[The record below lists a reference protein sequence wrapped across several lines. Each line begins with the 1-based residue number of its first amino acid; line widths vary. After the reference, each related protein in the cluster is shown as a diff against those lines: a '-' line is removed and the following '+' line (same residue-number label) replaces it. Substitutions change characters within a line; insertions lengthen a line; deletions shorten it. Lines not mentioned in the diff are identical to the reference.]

1 MENQEIT
8 TIKSNQNSNF
18 IGRNRTTNSKDR
30 KSYKYNGSSRRQ
42 TIRTHRQSRRSML
55 NQQGIFHWI
64 IGIGE
69 GEVTEVNVIEH
80 TINKI
85 IAEFF
90 PKLRKNMHIQTEE
103 IHKIT
108 SRQDQKRKSLW
119 PIIVKTLSIQNKRN
133 VY

>member
-1 MENQEIT
+1 
-8 TIKSNQNSNF
+8 
-18 IGRNRTTNSKDR
+18 
-30 KSYKYNGSSRRQ
+30 
-42 TIRTHRQSRRSML
+42 ML

-64 IGIGE
+64 IGIDE

>member
-1 MENQEIT
+1 
-8 TIKSNQNSNF
+8 
-18 IGRNRTTNSKDR
+18 
-30 KSYKYNGSSRRQ
+30 
-42 TIRTHRQSRRSML
+42 ML

-64 IGIGE
+64 IGIDE

-85 IAEFF
+85 IAEIF
-90 PKLRKNMHIQTEE
+90 PKLRKNMHIQIEE
-103 IHKIT
+103 THKMT

-119 PIIVKTLSIQNKRN
+119 PVIVKTLSIQNKRN

>member
-1 MENQEIT
+1 
-8 TIKSNQNSNF
+8 
-18 IGRNRTTNSKDR
+18 
-30 KSYKYNGSSRRQ
+30 
-42 TIRTHRQSRRSML
+42 ML

-64 IGIGE
+64 IGIDE

-85 IAEFF
+85 IAEIF